1 MSRWRGGKMGAFR
14 ILYQLD
20 PEIPGRFRDNPY
32 QRYGPIARSA
42 KFDYTVWYAPDVRRI
57 VRVQSSKPLLNFELQ
72 GAPPATAQAPVAA
85 PQPEPPRPATPR
97 AEPPA
102 PKTAPPPTAP
112 APPAVA
118 VPPAVAAPPAA
129 ATPPAAAAPL
139 TIVMRHPVDGSLVLD
154 AQTVVAA
161 VVTSGRGVGS
171 VTVSLNGI
179 EVARQAERTPQPSIV
194 VTAPVTLREGGNTIV
209 LTARE
214 PDGTVRQEV
223 RTVTF
228 ERERSAARP
237 APPPPSPRASWAVII
252 GVGRYENPKIPSL
265 RYAVADA
272 EAVYN
277 VLIASG
283 FQKDNVLLLTD
294 RAERKPTLR
303 NMKYALGTFL
313 ARSAGKDDTVIVYF
327 AGHGAPEI
335 DPRGVEKD
343 GLAKYLIPSDAD
355 PDDLFSTALPMD
367 DLQTIFDRIEAERV
381 VTFLDACYSGAGRRA
396 HVRGQEDAGGERGRP
411 VPRAAHALQG
421 AGDHHRGAAQRG
433 LDRAARSSGHG
444 VFTYYLAEGLK
455 GAGDLNRD
463 GIVSLQELYE
473 YVEQQVVQKSRAVG
487 GNQHP
492 LHEGRAGGRAAAHQS
507 ARAVG
512 GGDRRARARVVAAAS
527 AAASCSC
534 GRWDSWRAC
543 SSPPPRRSATSRAGR
558 CAPSICSRR
567 CKADGCRGDV
577 VLVAVDR
584 RGVRR
589 PGTAT
594 ARSPAQYLARVVRG
608 LAKSGA
614 SVVGLDITF
623 ATPTTPE
630 ADAALWRRPSA
641 SSRMA
646 GSAASCCWAR
656 WIPAAGR

>member
-1 MSRWRGGKMGAFR
+1 MCPPSRLTQVALLLLATVSLAIGADAPPAELPVYVVGEQWALTDATYRLDRIQRDAYVFVADGNREIWLGRDLGLRYVRRGSDSIEVDPPPGLTWPLTVGRRGGRITFARFRGSELGEVEVQSSWRVMDFEDVEVAGRKMGAFR

-72 GAPPATAQAPVAA
+72 GAPPAIAQAPVAA
-85 PQPEPPRPATPR
+85 PKPEPPRPAAPR

-102 PKTAPPPTAP
+102 AKTAPPAAP

-139 TIVMRHPVDGSLVLD
+139 TIVMRHPVDGSLVMD

-237 APPPPSPRASWAVII
+237 ATPPPSPRASWAVII

-272 EAVYN
+272 EAVYD

-283 FQKDNVLLLTD
+283 YKKDNVLLLTD

-381 VTFLDACYSGAGRRA
+381 VAFLDACYSGAGGGRTFAAKKTRA
-396 HVRGQEDAGGERGRP
+396 VNIDD
-411 VPRAAHALQG
+411 LF
-421 AGDHHRGAAQRG
+421 
-433 LDRAARSSGHG
+433 LDRLTRSKGRVIITAARSNEVSIELPDLGHG
-444 VFTYYLAEGLK
+444 LFTYYLTEGLR

-473 YVEQQVVQKSRAVG
+473 YVQQQVVQKSRAVG
-487 GNQHP
+487 ANMHP
-492 LHEGRAGGRAAAHQS
+492 LLKGELEG
-507 ARAVG
+507 VLPLTK
-512 GGDRRARARVVAAAS
+512 ARAR
-527 AAASCSC
+527 
-534 GRWDSWRAC
+534 
-543 SSPPPRRSATSRAGR
+543 
-558 CAPSICSRR
+558 
-567 CKADGCRGDV
+567 
-577 VLVAVDR
+577 
-584 RGVRR
+584 
-589 PGTAT
+589 
-594 ARSPAQYLARVVRG
+594 
-608 LAKSGA
+608 
-614 SVVGLDITF
+614 
-623 ATPTTPE
+623 
-630 ADAALWRRPSA
+630 
-641 SSRMA
+641 
-646 GSAASCCWAR
+646 
-656 WIPAAGR
+656 